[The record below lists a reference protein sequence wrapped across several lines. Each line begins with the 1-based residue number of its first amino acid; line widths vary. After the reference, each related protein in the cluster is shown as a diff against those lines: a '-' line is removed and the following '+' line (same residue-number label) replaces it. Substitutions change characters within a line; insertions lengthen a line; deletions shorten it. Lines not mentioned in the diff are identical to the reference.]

1 MHVQR
6 ALLITIF
13 GAMLLAGPAAV
24 ADTVYLKNGRS
35 LRTPEATVEGE
46 RVLLRLYG
54 GQLVLPLSVVDR
66 VVDDDAVEPPPT
78 ATPSADLS
86 AEEADPQTEEAAD
99 PEAAAAADP
108 ADPAEEVAPPAEP
121 PADQTREYWQ
131 NRVVPLNAELG
142 RLEQELDRLRTLTG
156 AAVQVRIDRLEAT
169 RRQLQEQ
176 LEAIGREAR
185 RLGIPAGWLR

>member
-1 MHVQR
+1 MRVQR

-13 GAMLLAGPAAV
+13 GAMLLTGPAAA

-78 ATPSADLS
+78 VTPAADLS
-86 AEEADPQTEEAAD
+86 AEEADPQIEEEA
-99 PEAAAAADP
+99 AAAAADP
-108 ADPAEEVAPPAEP
+108 ADPADEVAPPVEP
-121 PADQTREYWQ
+121 PATQTREYWQ
-131 NRVVPLNAELG
+131 NQVAPLHAELG

>member
-1 MHVQR
+1 MRVQR
-6 ALLITIF
+6 ELLITIL

-24 ADTVYLKNGRS
+24 ADSVYLKNGRM

-54 GQLVLPLSVVDR
+54 GQLILPLSVVDR

-86 AEEADPQTEEAAD
+86 AEEADPQAEEAAD
-99 PEAAAAADP
+99 PEAAVAADP
-108 ADPAEEVAPPAEP
+108 ADPDEEVAPPPEP
-121 PADQTREYWQ
+121 PENQTREYWQ
-131 NRVVPLNAELG
+131 NRVAPLNAELA
-142 RLEQELDRLRTLTG
+142 RLEQELDRLQTLTG

-169 RRQLQEQ
+169 RGQLQEQ
-176 LEAIGREAR
+176 LDAIGREAR

>member
-1 MHVQR
+1 MRVQR
-6 ALLITIF
+6 VLLITIL

-24 ADTVYLKNGRS
+24 ADTVYLKNGRF

-54 GQLVLPLSVVDR
+54 GQLVLPLSVVER
-66 VVDDDAVEPPPT
+66 VVDDDAVEPSPT
-78 ATPSADLS
+78 VTPAAVLSAD
-86 AEEADPQTEEAAD
+86 EADPQTEGV
-99 PEAAAAADP
+99 AAAAADP
-108 ADPAEEVAPPAEP
+108 ADPDDEVAPPAEP
-121 PADQTREYWQ
+121 PATQTREYWQ
-131 NRVVPLNAELG
+131 DRVAPLNDQLG
-142 RLEQELDRLRTLTG
+142 RLEQELDQLRTLTG

-169 RRQLQEQ
+169 RQQLQEQ

>member
-6 ALLITIF
+6 ALLITIL

-24 ADTVYLKNGRS
+24 ADTVYLKNGRL

-66 VVDDDAVEPPPT
+66 VVDDDAVEPPP
-78 ATPSADLS
+78 AAAPS